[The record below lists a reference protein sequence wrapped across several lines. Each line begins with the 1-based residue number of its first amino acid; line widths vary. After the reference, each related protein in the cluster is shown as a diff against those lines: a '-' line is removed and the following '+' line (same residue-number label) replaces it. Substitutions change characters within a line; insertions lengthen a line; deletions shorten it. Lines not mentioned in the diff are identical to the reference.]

1 MADIQVKYTSD
12 MQKLLRDQDK
22 TIQKQDQ
29 QIAKLNATVA
39 ASKKAG
45 NEASSSSSKAAK
57 GADLHSAAISK
68 VASSVR
74 NTIGQYVAFNAV
86 LSGVN
91 ATIRDNIALSKESAE
106 LQKSL
111 GAAQQEAAKNLTGLT
126 TAEKKEI
133 LEVTAPG
140 IQRETLFPKQAEI
153 TKAIGAGFSA
163 SGNRDATVS
172 AVTESAKLTRL
183 TPESLSAVS
192 AGALDLAQAT
202 GIQDAKKNLGFLLTA
217 GAINRIEDP
226 TALSRNVAPIVTS
239 AVASAPKQDPEE
251 AAREA
256 GALFGTLAKLAAD
269 PKGESSGTA
278 AITLIGKLDTFF
290 KERGDDPGTLFGR
303 MEALQ
308 KDDSLRKEVL
318 GDEGFGEQ
326 KFKKGI
332 ELLLTGGT
340 RQVDMLRDAKEQVKF
355 DSSVFDTQ
363 VKELNTLTPAIR
375 GAMIQAASEAQLELA
390 KSQPEEA
397 RAATRR
403 DIMMDTL
410 RQTRRP
416 SDFLAVP
423 MEQLQ
428 GIMADV
434 GIGSAEGNLAMRRD
448 ALLGRSLPGGGEP
461 TKKEMESLSPERR
474 SDVELIGQQLDLLLE
489 HRQGFSTKTTRDLRE
504 DSTLKESSMTL
515 RDAAKALQQAAD
527 RMNRPQSEFD
537 FSQTPKPHRPNN
549 APAARQATSAATE

>member
-57 GADLHSAAISK
+57 GADLHSAAIGK

-111 GAAQQEAAKNLTGLT
+111 GAAQQEAAKNLTGLS

-140 IQRETLFPKQAEI
+140 IQRETLFPKQALI
-153 TKAIGAGFSA
+153 ADAIGAGFSA
-163 SGNRDATVS
+163 SGDVASTVS
-172 AVTESAKLTRL
+172 AVSAAAQLTRL
-183 TPESLSAVS
+183 TPEKLGPTA
-192 AGALDLAQAT
+192 AGALDLANAT
-202 GIQDAKKNLGFLLTA
+202 GVKDAKEVFGFLLGA
-217 GAINRIEDP
+217 GSINRIEDP
-226 TALSRNVAPIVTS
+226 TKLATRFAPVATS
-239 AVASAPKQDPEE
+239 AVAMSPSQDPKE

-256 GALFGTLAKLAAD
+256 GAVFGTLAKAAAD
-269 PKGESSGTA
+269 ASGEVTMSATNTLLSKLESEFKGKES
-278 AITLIGKLDTFF
+278 
-290 KERGDDPGTLFGR
+290 DPGTFFGR
-303 MEALQ
+303 IKAIQ
-308 KDDSLRKEVL
+308 DSPVL
-318 GDEGFGEQ
+318 KAELMGDEGFGEARV
-326 KFKKGI
+326 KKAI
-332 ELLLTGGT
+332 DVLLTKDSHLSD
-340 RQVDMLRDAKEQVKF
+340 QAFAAKEQVKF
-355 DSSVFDTQ
+355 DSGVFDTQ

-423 MEQLQ
+423 MEHLQ

-461 TKKEMESLSPERR
+461 TKRELEGLSPERR
-474 SDVELIGQQLDLLLE
+474 ADVELIGSQLKLLIE
-489 HRQGFSTKTTRDLRE
+489 HEQGFSTKKVRDLRE
-504 DSTLKESSMTL
+504 DNTLKESSLTL
-515 RDAAKALQQAAD
+515 RDAAKALMQAAD